1 MKIRKLTKKEVRV
14 CVGVGAGLLIA
25 YTYKLISSYAKTNN
39 FDIDVINEIIQ
50 NLTEEEL
57 RRGVEIIF

>member
-14 CVGVGAGLLIA
+14 CVGVGAGLLIGIC
-25 YTYKLISSYAKTNN
+25 YKLISSYAKTHNAN
-39 FDIDVINEIIQ
+39 IDVINDLIQ

-57 RRGVEIIF
+57 RLGVEIIF